1 MKIKLVFASSTPRS
15 GGTLLSN
22 IVSLHPDVLITKDI
36 VHFFR
41 YIYKKYNPIK
51 KKKNLNKLFQEFS
64 LRLKFRNKI
73 KIDPNY
79 FINIF
84 KNI

>member
-51 KKKNLNKLFQEFS
+51 KKK
-64 LRLKFRNKI
+64 I
-73 KIDPNY
+73 
-79 FINIF
+79 
-84 KNI
+84 